1 MYSDTECTRRTG
13 SSIRS
18 CHSSSLSNRY
28 IRGYGS
34 NQDLSKRTQFLSS
47 PSISDI
53 IYSKETF
60 PILAEFLQI
69 HGRESLVGFCAIV
82 IGISNLTL
90 DKRQALYA
98 VRAAYKQYIND
109 ETISNSWLQSTTRE
123 LIRQQISQR
132 TLDPY
137 KIFQPAMK
145 DMLQYIKQNFYSNFL
160 SSQIWKNY
168 LNKQQQQDK
177 RIKGI
182 NASTP
187 KKMNSSIST
196 STVKSSKQN
205 MSKRD
210 ILTSFN
216 ANKTL
221 GKDINYKFLGSFLL
235 LLISWRILR
244 IALFTLLGVVLICTA
259 GLIAFFVIRNQRNR
273 KQLSKGPNKII
284 LLPDDIMFVMP
295 KGSIFTSKVNLK
307 NEAHERSNASIRS
320 EEIQAGK
327 TARYNGDLVEVKKL
341 HIGPLSLRTKVMREL
356 RQLKDLRHENVNTFI
371 GLFIDQNAPALIY
384 EYGHRGSLEDILKK
398 EEIKLDWNFKWSML
412 NDLVR
417 GMRYLSNSPIR
428 CHGNLKS
435 RNCIV
440 DSRWVLKV
448 TDYHLNEMYSLQNA
462 PRQVDI
468 TDLLWMSPEHIRTSI
483 IKNDVATVM
492 TSSAAGDVYSF
503 GIIMQEVIL
512 RGPPFCMLDLTPQG
526 FFFFINK
533 NDYYILS
540 SVNIE
545 IIAKIKKP
553 PPLLR
558 PSVSKQVAPPEYI
571 NSMKQCW
578 AEQAETRPSFNDLA
592 QSIKLLNGGK

>member
-235 LLISWRILR
+235 LLISNYLTVRDKKK
-244 IALFTLLGVVLICTA
+244 
-259 GLIAFFVIRNQRNR
+259 RN
-273 KQLSKGPNKII
+273 
-284 LLPDDIMFVMP
+284 
-295 KGSIFTSKVNLK
+295 
-307 NEAHERSNASIRS
+307 H
-320 EEIQAGK
+320 
-327 TARYNGDLVEVKKL
+327 
-341 HIGPLSLRTKVMREL
+341 
-356 RQLKDLRHENVNTFI
+356 
-371 GLFIDQNAPALIY
+371 
-384 EYGHRGSLEDILKK
+384 
-398 EEIKLDWNFKWSML
+398 
-412 NDLVR
+412 
-417 GMRYLSNSPIR
+417 
-428 CHGNLKS
+428 
-435 RNCIV
+435 
-440 DSRWVLKV
+440 
-448 TDYHLNEMYSLQNA
+448 
-462 PRQVDI
+462 
-468 TDLLWMSPEHIRTSI
+468 
-483 IKNDVATVM
+483 
-492 TSSAAGDVYSF
+492 
-503 GIIMQEVIL
+503 
-512 RGPPFCMLDLTPQG
+512 
-526 FFFFINK
+526 
-533 NDYYILS
+533 
-540 SVNIE
+540 
-545 IIAKIKKP
+545 
-553 PPLLR
+553 
-558 PSVSKQVAPPEYI
+558 
-571 NSMKQCW
+571 
-578 AEQAETRPSFNDLA
+578 
-592 QSIKLLNGGK
+592 